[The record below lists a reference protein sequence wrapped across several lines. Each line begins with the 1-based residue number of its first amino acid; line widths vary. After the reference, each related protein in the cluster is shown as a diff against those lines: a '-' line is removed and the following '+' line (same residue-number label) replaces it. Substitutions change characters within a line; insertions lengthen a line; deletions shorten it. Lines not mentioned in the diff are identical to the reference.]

1 MREIKFRAYDKKYKD
16 FSEEPFFR
24 LLIAKDGQVYNTE
37 EDHWY
42 KPEERYVIQFYT
54 GLKDKN
60 GKEIYEGDLVAEID
74 RIDELDKWGKPL
86 TVEFGQYT
94 TDNDSWGLGSH
105 TTGFFLRYNDS
116 DNAMTGIHE
125 QESGY
130 GFRTNRLLIVGNIY
144 DNPNLIEK

>member
-54 GLKDKN
+54 GLKDKQDN
-60 GKEIYEGDLVAEID
+60 EVYDGDLLRDDEAHYRVFWNYEAAAWDLERLEDGSNMIGFDCYTRSIVADI
-74 RIDELDKWGKPL
+74 IG
-86 TVEFGQYT
+86 
-94 TDNDSWGLGSH
+94 DSK
-105 TTGFFLRYNDS
+105 
-116 DNAMTGIHE
+116 
-125 QESGY
+125 
-130 GFRTNRLLIVGNIY
+130 LIGNIY
-144 DNPNLIEK
+144 ENPNLIEK